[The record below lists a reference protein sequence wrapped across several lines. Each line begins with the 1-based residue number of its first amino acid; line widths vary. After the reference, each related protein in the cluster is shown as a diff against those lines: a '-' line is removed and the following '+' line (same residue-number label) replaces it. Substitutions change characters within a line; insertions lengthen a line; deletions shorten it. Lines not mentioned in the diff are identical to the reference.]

1 MRAPSNNVRPT
12 VRPRSPR
19 GVAATASRHGFTLV
33 EMVVVVAIVLI
44 ILGVALPA
52 ASALWNDRK
61 VAAAEG
67 VIQGLLMTTRA
78 RAMQADGA
86 ETGFLA
92 FVDSAGVQRLVSI
105 AHTDPIARMNPAQLA
120 TLDPAEISALRLA
133 YQNVFEITTNP
144 DQVLPVPMRVVP
156 RYVVD
161 DPAAG
166 ASPTIFFDDA
176 ELANNNFEV
185 LPGGGD
191 QAQRHRNFF
200 TMIFSSEGQLVVRRD
215 VLIQDADLIERARG
229 GPGRGDRT
237 GLLVGP
243 GPPDAPTT
251 NEYYDA
257 KTNIPLPILPT
268 APADGEVPFL
278 VRDDPGSDVAIN
290 FPAVDGLLVYD
301 DSLFN
306 GLSTPAQKREYLRR
320 TARPLYV
327 SRWTGA
333 VIRGPLGENIT
344 P

>member
-1 MRAPSNNVRPT
+1 MMREPSNNVWRIVRSRPPLGAAAT
-12 VRPRSPR
+12 PSPR
-19 GVAATASRHGFTLV
+19 FGFTLV

-67 VIQGLLMTTRA
+67 TIQGLLMTTRA

-92 FVDSAGVQRLVSI
+92 FVDSQGVQRLVSI
-105 AHTDPIARMNPAQLA
+105 AHTDPIARLNPAELA
-120 TLDPAEISALRLA
+120 TLAPADVRVLRRA
-133 YQNVFEITTNP
+133 YQNVFEITANP
-144 DQVLPVPMRVVP
+144 DQLLPVPMRVVP

-161 DPAAG
+161 NPAAG
-166 ASPTIFFDDA
+166 AAPTTFFDDA
-176 ELANNNFEV
+176 ELANSDFEK
-185 LPGGGD
+185 LPVGGN

-200 TMIFSSEGQLVVRRD
+200 TMVFSTDGQLVVRRD
-215 VLIQDADLIERARG
+215 VLIQDTDLIERREAG
-229 GPGRGDRT
+229 VGRGDRT

-243 GPPDAPTT
+243 GPPAAVATT

-257 KTNIPLPILPT
+257 DSDIPIPIDPTNVEI
-268 APADGEVPFL
+268 PFL
-278 VRDDPGSDVAIN
+278 VRDDPASDVAMN
-290 FPAVDGLLVYD
+290 FPTVDGLLVYD

-306 GLSTPAQKREYLRR
+306 GLSTAAQKREYMLRA
-320 TARPLYV
+320 ARPLYV

-333 VIRGPLGENIT
+333 VIRGPIGET